1 MALYFYQAFSKD
13 GKKVTGYLDA
23 SSVQAVKDQLAKQ
36 GIYPTKIELSGE
48 KAAKKSFISGLFERR
63 IGLKERIFFT
73 KQLAVL
79 LKSGIPILQALDLL
93 IEQSEGKLKNIVIAL
108 RDYIK
113 EGKSL
118 AEGLQKFPNAFDT
131 IYIQLVRAGE
141 ATGKL
146 DYILDRL
153 NTYLEK
159 QEELRKKVSGALRA
173 PMIQLVI
180 ILLISAGMLTF
191 LVPQIASAFIDMGVP
206 LPLPTR
212 MLIGLSNGF
221 RNYYW
226 LIALIIGLIYFMYR
240 SFKAT
245 AKGGYLIDKLKL
257 KIPLFGY
264 FTRMSAIVQFC
275 RTFGMLVEGGVNLAE
290 ALDIVV
296 KITDNKIL
304 AETLQRAKENI
315 IKQGKIS
322 QYLKE
327 TGLFPAVAIYLI
339 NTGEQSGQLGNM
351 LLSVAQYYDA
361 ELSETA
367 EGLTALL
374 NPIMMI
380 FMALIVGFIILSIL
394 LPIQN
399 LTNSTGAIT
408 QG

>member
-23 SSVQAVKDQLAKQ
+23 SSIQGVKDQLAKQ
-36 GIYPTKIELSGE
+36 SIYPTRIELSGE
-48 KAAKKSFISGLFERR
+48 KSAKKSIFSRLLERR

-73 KQLAVL
+73 KQLSVL
-79 LKSGIPILQALDLL
+79 LKSGIPILQALELL
-93 IEQSEGKLKNIVIAL
+93 IEQTEGKLKNIVISL

-113 EGKSL
+113 EGRSL
-118 AEGLQKFPNAFDT
+118 AEGLQKFPNAFDS

-146 DYILDRL
+146 DFILEKL
-153 NTYLEK
+153 NIYLEK
-159 QEELRKKVSGALRA
+159 RENLRKKVSGALRM
-173 PMIQLVI
+173 PLIQLGII
-180 ILLISAGMLTF
+180 ILITIGLLTVV
-191 LVPQIASAFIDMGVP
+191 VPQIAAAFIDMNVA

-212 MLIGLSNGF
+212 ILIALSNAF
-221 RNYYW
+221 RSYYW
-226 LIALIIGLIYFMYR
+226 LIALVISGIYLAYR
-240 SFKAT
+240 AFKAT
-245 AKGGYLIDKLKL
+245 PSGGYLIDKFKL

-264 FTRMSAIVQFC
+264 FIQMGAIVQFC
-275 RTFGMLVEGGVNLAE
+275 RTFGMLIEGGVNLAE

-327 TGLFPAVAIYLI
+327 TGLFPPVAIYLI
-339 NTGEQSGQLGNM
+339 NTGEQSGQLGSM
-351 LLSVAQYYDA
+351 LLSVAQYYED

-367 EGLTALL
+367 DSLTSLL
-374 NPIMMI
+374 NPIMMVL
-380 FMALIVGFIILSIL
+380 MAGIVGFLILSIL

-399 LTNSTGAIT
+399 LTNSTGQIT
-408 QG
+408 Q

>member
-13 GKKVTGYLDA
+13 GRKVTGYLDA
-23 SSVQAVKDQLAKQ
+23 TSVQGVKDQLSKQ

-48 KAAKKSFISGLFERR
+48 KGAKKSFFASLLEKR

-73 KQLAVL
+73 KQLSVL

-93 IEQSEGKLKNIVIAL
+93 IEQTEGKLKNIVISL

-113 EGKSL
+113 EGRSL

-146 DYILDRL
+146 DYILDKL

-159 QEELRKKVSGALRA
+159 QETLRKKVSSALRG
-173 PMIQLVI
+173 PMIQLGI
-180 ILLISAGMLTF
+180 IGLISVGLLNF
-191 LVPQIASAFIDMGVP
+191 VVPQIASAFIDMNVA

-212 MLIGLSNGF
+212 MLIALSNGF

-226 LIALIIGLIYFMYR
+226 LIALILVSLYFAYR
-240 SFKAT
+240 SFRAT
-245 AKGGYLIDKLKL
+245 ASGGYLIDKLKL
-257 KIPLFGY
+257 KIPLFGR
-264 FTRMSAIVQFC
+264 FTKIGAIVQFC
-275 RTFGMLVEGGVNLAE
+275 RTFGMLIEGGVNLAE

-327 TGLFPAVAIYLI
+327 TGLFPPVAIYLI

-351 LLSVAQYYDA
+351 LLSVAQYYED

-367 EGLTALL
+367 DSLTALL
-374 NPIMMI
+374 NPMMMI
-380 FMALIVGFIILSIL
+380 IMALIVGFMIISIL

-399 LTNSTGAIT
+399 ITNASGEIK
-408 QG
+408 

>member
-23 SSVQAVKDQLAKQ
+23 TSVQGVKDQLAKQ
-36 GIYPTKIELSGE
+36 SIYPTKIELSGE
-48 KAAKKSFISGLFERR
+48 PGAKKSFFAGLLEKR

-73 KQLAVL
+73 KQLSVL

-93 IEQSEGKLKNIVIAL
+93 IEQTEGKLKNIVISL

-113 EGKSL
+113 EGRSL
-118 AEGLQKFPNAFDT
+118 AEGLLRFPNAFDT

-146 DYILDRL
+146 DYILDKL

-159 QEELRKKVSGALRA
+159 RETLRKKVSGAIRA
-173 PMIQLVI
+173 PLIQLGI
-180 ILLISAGMLTF
+180 IVLISVGLLNF
-191 LVPQIASAFIDMGVP
+191 VVPQIASAFIDMNVA

-212 MLIGLSNGF
+212 MLIALSNGF

-226 LIALIIGLIYFMYR
+226 LIALIILALYLMYR

-245 AKGGYLIDKLKL
+245 ASGGYLIDKLKL

-264 FTRMSAIVQFC
+264 FTKMSAIVQFC
-275 RTFGMLVEGGVNLAE
+275 RTFGMLIEGGVNLAE

-304 AETLQRAKENI
+304 AETLQKAKEN

-327 TGLFPAVAIYLI
+327 TGLFPPVAIYLI

-351 LLSVAQYYDA
+351 LLSVAQYYEED
-361 ELSETA
+361 LSETA
-367 EGLTALL
+367 ESLTSLL
-374 NPIMMI
+374 NPIMMVM
-380 FMALIVGFIILSIL
+380 MALIVGFMIISIL

-399 LTNSTGAIT
+399 ITNSAGEIG
-408 QG
+408 Q

>member
-13 GKKVTGYLDA
+13 GKKITGYLDA
-23 SSVQAVKDQLAKQ
+23 ASIQGVKDQLTKQ

-48 KAAKKSFISGLFERR
+48 KGAKRSIFSSLLERR

-79 LKSGIPILQALDLL
+79 LKSGIPILQALELL
-93 IEQSEGKLKNIVIAL
+93 IEQTEGRLKNIVISL

-113 EGKSL
+113 EGRSL
-118 AEGLQKFPNAFDT
+118 ADGLQKFPNAFDS

-146 DYILDRL
+146 DFILDKL

-159 QEELRKKVSGALRA
+159 REDLRKKVSSALRT
-173 PMIQLVI
+173 PLIQLGII
-180 ILLISAGMLTF
+180 ILISIGLLTVV
-191 LVPQIASAFIDMGVP
+191 VPQIGAAFVDMNVA

-212 MLIGLSNGF
+212 ILIALSSGF

-226 LIALIIGLIYFMYR
+226 LMGIVTVALYLLYR
-240 SFKAT
+240 FFKAT
-245 AKGGYLIDKLKL
+245 AGGGYLIDKFKL
-257 KIPLFGY
+257 KIPILGN
-264 FTRMSAIVQFC
+264 FTKTGAIVQFS
-275 RTFGMLVEGGVNLAE
+275 RTFGMLIEGGVNLAE

-327 TGLFPAVAIYLI
+327 TGLFPPVAIYLI
-339 NTGEQSGQLGNM
+339 NTGEQSGQLGSM
-351 LLSVAQYYDA
+351 LLSVAQYYED

-367 EGLTALL
+367 DSLTSLL
-374 NPIMMI
+374 NPIMMVI
-380 FMALIVGFIILSIL
+380 MAMIVGFLILSIL

-399 LTNSTGAIT
+399 LTNSAGQIT
-408 QG
+408 Q

>member
-1 MALYFYQAFSKD
+1 MALYFYQAFTRD
-13 GKKVTGYLDA
+13 GKKITGYLDA
-23 SSVQAVKDQLAKQ
+23 TSIQGVKDQLAKQ
-36 GIYPTKIELSGE
+36 GIYPTRIELSSD
-48 KAAKKSFISGLFERR
+48 KSAKKSFFSGLLERR
-63 IGLKERIFFT
+63 IGLKDRIFFT
-73 KQLAVL
+73 KQLSVL

-93 IEQSEGKLKNIVIAL
+93 IEQTEGKLKNIVISL

-118 AEGLQKFPNAFDT
+118 AEGLKKFPNAFDT

-153 NTYLEK
+153 NAYLEK
-159 QEELRKKVSGALRA
+159 QENLRKKVSGALRG
-173 PMIQLVI
+173 PIIQLGI
-180 ILLISAGMLTF
+180 IVLISIGLLNF
-191 LVPQIASAFIDMGVP
+191 VVPQIAAAFVDMGVP

-212 MLIGLSNGF
+212 ILIGLSNGF
-221 RNYYW
+221 RSYYW
-226 LIALIIGLIYFMYR
+226 LIALIIAVLYFVYR

-245 AKGGYLIDKLKL
+245 PTGGYTIDKLKL

-264 FTRMSAIVQFC
+264 FTKMSAIVQFC
-275 RTFGMLVEGGVNLAE
+275 RTFGMLIEGGVNLAE

-304 AETLQRAKENI
+304 AETLHRAKENI

-327 TGLFPAVAIYLI
+327 TGLFPPVAIYLI
-339 NTGEQSGQLGNM
+339 NTGEQSGELGKM
-351 LLSVAQYYDA
+351 LLSVAQYYEE

-367 EGLTALL
+367 DSLTSLL

-380 FMALIVGFIILSIL
+380 FMALIVGFMILSIL

-399 LTNSTGAIT
+399 LTNSAGNVTGL
-408 QG
+408 

>member
-23 SSVQAVKDQLAKQ
+23 TSVQGVKDQLAKQ

-48 KAAKKSFISGLFERR
+48 QGAKKSFFSGLLEKR

-73 KQLAVL
+73 KQLSVL

-93 IEQSEGKLKNIVIAL
+93 IEQTEGKLKNIVISL

-113 EGKSL
+113 EGRSL
-118 AEGLQKFPNAFDT
+118 AEGLQRFPNAFDS

-153 NTYLEK
+153 NVYLEK
-159 QEELRKKVSGALRA
+159 REALRKKVSGAIRG
-173 PMIQLVI
+173 PMVQLGI
-180 ILLISAGMLTF
+180 IGLISIGLLTF
-191 LVPQIASAFIDMGVP
+191 IVPQIASAFIDLGVA

-212 MLIGLSNGF
+212 ILIGISTAF
-221 RNYYW
+221 RSYYW
-226 LIALIIGLIYFMYR
+226 LIALVVLALYLSYR

-245 AKGGYLIDKLKL
+245 AYGGYLIDKLKL
-257 KIPLFGY
+257 KIPLLGR
-264 FTRMSAIVQFC
+264 FTRMNAVVQFC
-275 RTFGMLVEGGVNLAE
+275 RTFGMLIEGGVNLAE

-296 KITDNKIL
+296 KIIDNKIL

-327 TGLFPAVAIYLI
+327 TGLFPPVAIYLI

-351 LLSVAQYYDA
+351 LLSVAQYYED

-367 EGLTALL
+367 DSLTSLL
-374 NPIMMI
+374 NPIMLVI
-380 FMALIVGFIILSIL
+380 MAVVVGFMIISIL
-394 LPIQN
+394 LPIQK
-399 LTNSTGAIT
+399 LTNSVGEIT

>member
-1 MALYFYQAFSKD
+1 MALYFYQAFARD

-23 SSVQAVKDQLAKQ
+23 TSVQGVKDQLAKQ
-36 GIYPTKIELSGE
+36 GIYPTYIEISGE
-48 KAAKKSFISGLFERR
+48 KSAKKSFFSRLLEKR

-73 KQLAVL
+73 KQLSVL

-93 IEQSEGKLKNIVIAL
+93 IEQTEGKLKNIVISL

-113 EGKSL
+113 EGRSL

-131 IYIQLVRAGE
+131 IYVQLVRAGE

-146 DYILDRL
+146 DYILDKL

-159 QEELRKKVSGALRA
+159 REALRKKVSDAIRG
-173 PMIQLVI
+173 PMIQLGLI
-180 ILLISAGMLTF
+180 GLISIGLLNF
-191 LVPQIASAFIDMGVP
+191 IVPQIASAFIDMNIA

-212 MLIGLSNGF
+212 ILIAISNAF
-221 RNYYW
+221 RSYYW
-226 LIALIIGLIYFMYR
+226 LIALIILAIYLMYR

-245 AKGGYLIDKLKL
+245 ASGGYLIDKLKL

-264 FTRMSAIVQFC
+264 FTKMSAIVQFC
-275 RTFGMLVEGGVNLAE
+275 RTFGMLIEGGVNLAE

-327 TGLFPAVAIYLI
+327 TGLFPPVAIYLI

-351 LLSVAQYYDA
+351 LLSVAQYYEDD
-361 ELSETA
+361 LSETA
-367 EGLTALL
+367 DSLTSLL

-380 FMALIVGFIILSIL
+380 IMAMVVGFMIISIL

-399 LTNSTGAIT
+399 LTNLTGEIA
-408 QG
+408 Q